1 VVNGGAAGAP
11 AQPGRLSR
19 RAQGAPAGD
28 PGARPQGSGHSAG
41 QQTAEKPGAETHTRA
56 LGALILLG
64 APGAGKGTQAR
75 RLAAHFGI
83 PQISTG
89 DLLRE
94 QVAAKSR
101 LGRKA
106 ESIME
111 RGELVPD
118 DLVCDMVAERLRAPD
133 CARGFILDGF
143 PRTLAQAKWLD
154 HLLQRRRFGQQKLA
168 AVVIEIAVGYN
179 ELLRRMTG
187 RRICP
192 TCGRIYNVH
201 LQPPR
206 VAETCDDD
214 GSKLVMRKDDS
225 EQVIAERLKSY
236 QRQTLPLLDYYRRQG
251 RLRRLQGERPA
262 RQVTADLLAVVEK
275 EAQS

>member
-11 AQPGRLSR
+11 AQPGPPSR
-19 RAQGAPAGD
+19 RAKSAPAGD
-28 PGARPQGSGHSAG
+28 RA
-41 QQTAEKPGAETHTRA
+41 AEKPGAETPTRVV
-56 LGALILLG
+56 GALILLG
-64 APGAGKGTQAR
+64 APGAGKGTQAQ
-75 RLAAHFGI
+75 RLAARLGI

-94 QVAAKSR
+94 QVVAKSR

-106 ESIME
+106 KSIME

-143 PRTLAQAKWLD
+143 PRTLAQAQWLD
-154 HLLQRRRFGQQKLA
+154 HLLERRRFGKQKLA
-168 AVVIEIAVGYN
+168 PVVIEIAVAYN

-201 LQPPR
+201 FQPPR
-206 VAETCDDD
+206 VAETCDVD
-214 GSKLVMRKDDS
+214 GSKLVMREDDS
-225 EQVIAERLKSY
+225 EQVIAERLKGY

-251 RLRRLQGERPA
+251 RLRRLHGERPA
-262 RQVTADLLAVVEK
+262 QQLTADLLAVMEK